1 MSMDYKVVNPATGA
15 TVETFPAI
23 SDDELEAV
31 LAKAEKA
38 QREWAELDMSER
50 AKIVHRVADLYDERA
65 EELAE
70 IIGVEMGKRRSEAI
84 GEAKYCAKI
93 YRYYADNAAEFTKD
107 VPLDAPGGKAVM
119 QHKPVGTILG
129 IMPWN
134 FPYYQVARFASPNLM
149 LGNAIVL
156 KHAEICAKSAGVME
170 EIMLEAGVP
179 EGVFQNIYA
188 KHDQISKV
196 IADDRIAGV
205 SLTGSERAGAAIS
218 AQAGKALKKA
228 VLELGGSDPYIVL
241 DSSDVKASAQ
251 LAYKTRLFNT
261 GQACNSNKRIIVMDD
276 MYEEFVD
283 ELVRLA
289 SEATP
294 GDYTSEDP
302 NVYMPLS
309 SRAAAENLYD
319 QILRAKDA
327 GATIRTGGQISDEG
341 AYVSP
346 TVITDIPV
354 GSDIYYEEFFGP
366 VLVAYPV
373 SSDEEALELA
383 NNTQFGLGG
392 TVFSE
397 DVERAQKVSDRLDV
411 GMASVNIPKA
421 GAEYLPFGGVK
432 RSGYGRELGPV
443 GMDEFVNKR
452 LYYVAD

>member
-1 MSMDYKVVNPATGA
+1 
-15 TVETFPAI
+15 
-23 SDDELEAV
+23 
-31 LAKAEKA
+31 
-38 QREWAELDMSER
+38 
-50 AKIVHRVADLYDERA
+50 
-65 EELAE
+65 
-70 IIGVEMGKRRSEAI
+70 
-84 GEAKYCAKI
+84 
-93 YRYYADNAAEFTKD
+93 
-107 VPLDAPGGKAVM
+107 
-119 QHKPVGTILG
+119 
-129 IMPWN
+129 
-134 FPYYQVARFASPNLM
+134 
-149 LGNAIVL
+149 
-156 KHAEICAKSAGVME
+156 
-170 EIMLEAGVP
+170 
-179 EGVFQNIYA
+179 
-188 KHDQISKV
+188 
-196 IADDRIAGV
+196 
-205 SLTGSERAGAAIS
+205 
-218 AQAGKALKKA
+218 
-228 VLELGGSDPYIVL
+228 
-241 DSSDVKASAQ
+241 
-251 LAYKTRLFNT
+251 
-261 GQACNSNKRIIVMDD
+261 MDD